1 MGNKEAYF
9 FGKTVQY
16 PFEQAVTRVKEVL
29 QEQGFGILT
38 EIDVQE
44 KFREK
49 LGVSFRPY
57 RILGAC
63 NPSMAHRALES
74 EINLGVLLPC
84 NVVVYVGDDDRT
96 QVVAMDPVGAMS
108 MVGNPAM
115 ETVAKEVKG
124 LLAKALDNL

>member
-1 MGNKEAYF
+1 MAIQGSYF
-9 FGKTVQY
+9 FGKTVPY
-16 PFEQAVTRVKEVL
+16 PFDQTVARVKEAL

-38 EIDVQE
+38 EIDVQD
-44 KFREK
+44 KLREK

-63 NPSMAHRALES
+63 NPAMAHRALQA

-96 QVVAMDPVGAMS
+96 QVVAMDPVGAMG

-115 ETVAKEVKG
+115 ETLARQVKE
-124 LLAKALDNL
+124 LLARALDNL